1 MDWSGW
7 WSWSKKCIQGTWYNP
22 FALSLAPPPFLDED
36 MGLNCDFWIS
46 FTVLVNR
53 WTHVSTDGVWL
64 WFFYFFLKIWASIV
78 ISGSASL
85 SLWIDGLM
93 LVQMVFGYDFFISSW
108 YRSSE
113 IGFLKIFTSY
123 LKSDIMIAIYWCTFN
138 AVPAKK
144 MLQRNLYR
152 LPFVFLLLKLIDFQ
166 YFSK

>member
-1 MDWSGW
+1 MPFYAGSKPMDWSGW

-64 WFFYFFLKIWASIV
+64 WFFYFFLVPIKWN
-78 ISGSASL
+78 
-85 SLWIDGLM
+85 W
-93 LVQMVFGYDFFISSW
+93 VFENF
-108 YRSSE
+108 
-113 IGFLKIFTSY
+113 
-123 LKSDIMIAIYWCTFN
+123 YWCTFN

-152 LPFVFLLLKLIDFQ
+152 LPFVFPLLKLIYFQ